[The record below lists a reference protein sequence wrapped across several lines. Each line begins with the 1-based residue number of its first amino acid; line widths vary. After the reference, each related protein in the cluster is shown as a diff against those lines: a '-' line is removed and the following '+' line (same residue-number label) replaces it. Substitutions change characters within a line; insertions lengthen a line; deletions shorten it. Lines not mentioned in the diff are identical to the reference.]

1 MKKRGFK
8 ANDFLRHVLVPGIR
22 KGVIPSIAEEK
33 ELIAY
38 FLKHSPVDYLEVYEK
53 YRNFIAVE
61 DKESIHS
68 MFKDLKGIKKEVY
81 NGVLKKEYDRDIL
94 LAVLYSVFSPYLTV
108 SRENYL
114 QIYYNRN
121 DRQGDIPKEL
131 KKIANVSVKIS
142 RGGYKIKEGEE
153 VNVETW
159 NDLVEV
165 VKEVNE
171 SQTKEV
177 DSKTLGLELLKG
189 YSSVDLGKRKKYY
202 LKKLY
207 LFSLMRG
214 EGLPDFNAEHSTLM
228 KYKEFVGDRL
238 KNDLIY
244 AALEISHEKR
254 RQEFTD
260 LIVRIEK
267 PKKFTGLAKQLYG
280 LWMSNNPDKE
290 NRILGILSQ
299 NGILVDKID
308 WHVSTWQDVK
318 LWLEHHSAG
327 TMSKQTMNNIFAML
341 IGEEYNQMYKEM
353 DKFEHSHHAQ
363 GRGGIKYTFML
374 SKRKLHSI
382 AMFNMGVCVAPD
394 DRLWNMPDF
403 WQMIIWDADKNANG
417 GVIFRLVKNYLVLS
431 IQPNDKILNEVS
443 PVHLYDTII
452 DYAGKIVK
460 KLNLGGV
467 LIPISSKIHSNRGSI
482 QSIIS
487 AKNYPK
493 KNFSIEYEF
502 SYSPYAYSYSE
513 FFVV

>member
-1 MKKRGFK
+1 
-8 ANDFLRHVLVPGIR
+8 
-22 KGVIPSIAEEK
+22 
-33 ELIAY
+33 
-38 FLKHSPVDYLEVYEK
+38 LEVYEK

-260 LIVRIEK
+260 LIVR
-267 PKKFTGLAKQLYG
+267 
-280 LWMSNNPDKE
+280 
-290 NRILGILSQ
+290 
-299 NGILVDKID
+299 
-308 WHVSTWQDVK
+308 
-318 LWLEHHSAG
+318 
-327 TMSKQTMNNIFAML
+327 
-341 IGEEYNQMYKEM
+341 
-353 DKFEHSHHAQ
+353 
-363 GRGGIKYTFML
+363 
-374 SKRKLHSI
+374 
-382 AMFNMGVCVAPD
+382 
-394 DRLWNMPDF
+394 
-403 WQMIIWDADKNANG
+403 
-417 GVIFRLVKNYLVLS
+417 
-431 IQPNDKILNEVS
+431 
-443 PVHLYDTII
+443 
-452 DYAGKIVK
+452 
-460 KLNLGGV
+460 
-467 LIPISSKIHSNRGSI
+467 
-482 QSIIS
+482 
-487 AKNYPK
+487 
-493 KNFSIEYEF
+493 
-502 SYSPYAYSYSE
+502 
-513 FFVV
+513 